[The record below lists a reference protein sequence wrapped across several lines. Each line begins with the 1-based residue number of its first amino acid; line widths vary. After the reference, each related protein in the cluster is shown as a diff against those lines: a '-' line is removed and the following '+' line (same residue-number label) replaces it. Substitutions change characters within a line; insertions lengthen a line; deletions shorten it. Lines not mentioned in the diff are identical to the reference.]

1 MPLELR
7 TVIPHFMA
15 HIVKMKVRETSP
27 IIAQERENL
36 VFSFRTKIVIFR
48 HQISS
53 WLKTSL
59 SEWWQTHLLD
69 IPCGLVARIRRSHR
83 RGRGSI
89 PRKGVLFVNMQ
100 ISVLRARISCHDN
113 RQWWDGSLVSIS
125 HSETYESNRDG
136 SSNFPFALKPLLQ
149 GRLELPTFAFLC
161 QYWLISTTR

>member
-89 PRKGVLFVNMQ
+89 PRTG
-100 ISVLRARISCHDN
+100 D
-113 RQWWDGSLVSIS
+113 
-125 HSETYESNRDG
+125 
-136 SSNFPFALKPLLQ
+136 SNFASPVQ
-149 GRLELPTFAFLC
+149 CSGRLCLQDWKCSKRLMHCKMKMQGIFLII
-161 QYWLISTTR
+161 WLFDGFFHRILFPKKNITKN

>member
-89 PRKGVLFVNMQ
+89 PRTGDSNFASPEQCPGEDFGRQLTFGQITTWPCAQKGKGSCWN
-100 ISVLRARISCHDN
+100 SCHFID
-113 RQWWDGSLVSIS
+113 RFLDHSMMLIYDAFQLSTLFSL
-125 HSETYESNRDG
+125 
-136 SSNFPFALKPLLQ
+136 
-149 GRLELPTFAFLC
+149 LE
-161 QYWLISTTR
+161 WLD